1 MPKHAF
7 RAIAVLAILMIF
19 VFGLGAISCAA
30 SESDIPATEGEIG
43 AECCPVPP
51 VCTCEPI
58 YAIVGCGECTKC
70 DERTIQLCP
79 PARTLGTIT
88 KVRVIDFVQVLN
100 GKVIVYAHVDKF
112 INYTDISGVP
122 RIRFVRIPF
131 TCEIPIP
138 GIVETDTVAF
148 QQLTIT
154 SETDTL
160 SCDGRSL
167 DERLCVRI
175 NVSIQR
181 ILDCRLVC
189 PNS

>member
-1 MPKHAF
+1 MRKHLFSAM
-7 RAIAVLAILMIF
+7 AVLGILM
-19 VFGLGAISCAA
+19 VFLLGLGTVNCLA
-30 SESDIPATEGEIG
+30 SETAVIAQQE
-43 AECCPVPP
+43 
-51 VCTCEPI
+51 CTCEPI
-58 YAIVGCGECTKC
+58 TAIVGCGECTRC
-70 DERTIQLCP
+70 DERTIPLCP

-88 KVRVIDFVQVLN
+88 KERVIDFVEVLN
-100 GKVIVYAHVDKF
+100 GRVIVRAHVDKF
-112 INYTDISGVP
+112 INYTDTNGVP